1 MTLGNRLKSL
11 MEERNISQKELS
23 KELNIAI
30 STLNGYA
37 NDYREP
43 DYKTLIGL
51 AQYFDVSIDYLLG
64 VSNISNVCLVKNEN
78 SEQLQQL
85 IRFYE
90 QLDCEY
96 QNILVEL
103 AKVLTKNMK

>member
-1 MTLGNRLKSL
+1 MTLGNRLKFL

-51 AQYFDVSIDYLLG
+51 AQYFDVSVDYLLG
-64 VSNISNVCLVKNEN
+64 VSNISKVCLAKNEN

-85 IRFYE
+85 IHFYE

-96 QNILVEL
+96 QNILVGL
-103 AKVLTKNMK
+103 AKVLVKNMK